1 MAKNSRVLS
10 ESVQKGRVKPKSRQ
24 IVSSFKREAKR
35 NSELRMF
42 CGSFNRGHNLKC
54 SPVLLVEIRRATEI
68 GLDQ

>member
-1 MAKNSRVLS
+1 M
-10 ESVQKGRVKPKSRQ
+10 PKSRQ

-54 SPVLLVEIRRATEI
+54 TPVLLFEIRRATEI